1 MNGWEAGVLEKAIAE
16 QGGCNCGCACGQT
29 EIEQCFGADN
39 VNKDDDKAWASC
51 SAMTAYGGDDGSH
64 IEGTLPGCNPLQYG
78 PSAATAATGAG
89 CTAAA
94 APVSSKVSASS
105 AAASQTSAIAV
116 SSAVNSDVTP
126 DASSAVYSNTSSAA
140 YPTTSA
146 VADAVSPTAYSAAL
160 PVVTSSKSTKTR
172 KTKTH
177 ASTATAFPSLAVDLP
192 NKQVDDATACTDP
205 ATVYKTLTEQVTVTV
220 TASVY

>member
-51 SAMTAYGGDDGSH
+51 SALTAYSGDDGSH

-105 AAASQTSAIAV
+105 AAASQTSASAV
-116 SSAVNSDVTP
+116 SSAVDSEVTLG
-126 DASSAVYSNTSSAA
+126 ASSAA
-140 YPTTSA
+140 YSITSA
-146 VADAVSPTAYSAAL
+146 VADAVSSAAYSAAL
-160 PVVTSSKSTKTR
+160 PVVTSSKTTKTR
-172 KTKTH
+172 KTRTSS
-177 ASTATAFPSLAVDLP
+177 STATATAYPSLGLELP
-192 NKQVDDATACTDP
+192 NKQVDDATACTDA

-220 TASVY
+220 AASAY

>member
-1 MNGWEAGVLEKAIAE
+1 MNGWEAGVLEKAIAKT
-16 QGGCNCGCACGQT
+16 GGCNCGCACGQT
-29 EIEQCFGADN
+29 EIEQCFGAVN

-51 SAMTAYGGDDGSH
+51 SAMTAYGGDDDSH

-105 AAASQTSAIAV
+105 AAASQTSASAV
-116 SSAVNSDVTP
+116 SSAVDSEVTP
-126 DASSAVYSNTSSAA
+126 AASSAA

-146 VADAVSPTAYSAAL
+146 VADAVSTAAYSAAL

-172 KTKTH
+172 KTKTR

-192 NKQVDDATACTDP
+192 NKQVDATACTD

-220 TASVY
+220 TASAY

>member
-1 MNGWEAGVLEKAIAE
+1 MNGWEAGVLEKAIAKT
-16 QGGCNCGCACGQT
+16 GGCNCGCACGQT

-51 SAMTAYGGDDGSH
+51 SAMTAYGGDDDSH

-105 AAASQTSAIAV
+105 AAASQTSASSV
-116 SSAVNSDVTP
+116 SFAVNSEVTP
-126 DASSAVYSNTSSAA
+126 AASSAVSSDASSAA

-146 VADAVSPTAYSAAL
+146 VADAVSTAAYSAAL

-172 KTKTH
+172 KTKTR

-192 NKQVDDATACTDP
+192 NKQVDATACTD

-220 TASVY
+220 TASAY